1 MQTKIYNMRTLTVEQ
16 IADIARDLSQG
27 ALAVYATDTVYGIGT
42 GAFGEESVQRIYA
55 LKQRPAT
62 QPLQLLLPSLIQ
74 ALHIVD
80 FGPGALHVAQ
90 VFWPG
95 GLTLIVPPSKAG
107 KPLLRGSKALGLR
120 VPAHLPLLRILLQ
133 MTMPLAST
141 SANVHGS
148 PTLTREEDVVKQ
160 FDGQVD
166 YILTDGTLSPTASTV
181 LDATGDEP
189 HILREGSLDIEELLS
204 VYEDVED
211 FV

>member
-1 MQTKIYNMRTLTVEQ
+1 
-16 IADIARDLSQG
+16 
-27 ALAVYATDTVYGIGT
+27 
-42 GAFGEESVQRIYA
+42 
-55 LKQRPAT
+55 
-62 QPLQLLLPSLIQ
+62 
-74 ALHIVD
+74 
-80 FGPGALHVAQ
+80 
-90 VFWPG
+90 
-95 GLTLIVPPSKAG
+95 
-107 KPLLRGSKALGLR
+107 
-120 VPAHLPLLRILLQ
+120 

>member
-1 MQTKIYNMRTLTVEQ
+1 MKTKIYNMRTLSTEQ
-16 IADIARDLSQG
+16 ITDIADALSNG
-27 ALAVYATDTVYGIGT
+27 ALAVFATDTVYGIGT
-42 GAFGEESVQRIYA
+42 GAFCEESVQRIYA
-55 LKQRPAT
+55 LKQRPAA
-62 QPLQLLLPSLIQ
+62 QPLQLLVASLIQ
-74 ALHIVD
+74 ALPIVK

-95 GLTLIVPPSKAG
+95 ALTLIVPPSKAG
-107 KPLLRGSKALGLR
+107 EPLLRGSKGLGLR
-120 VPAHLPLLRILLQ
+120 VPAYLPLLRILLQ

-166 YILTDGTLSPTASTV
+166 FILTDGTLSPMASTV

-189 HILREGSLDIEELLS
+189 RILRAGSLDQKELLS